1 MVSGTSYK
9 LLTILYIKKKQMVK
23 IKKLTNYSK
32 LIYI

>member
-9 LLTILYIKKKQMVK
+9 LLTILYIYKKQMVK